1 MKHTHKTR
9 KAKNKR
15 KEQEIQ
21 HHHLLLR
28 VETAS
33 CPQESDKEKM
43 GTMIRQVVQDINM
56 KPLGKQEVFYV
67 NKPRYNEGLTAIQ
80 VIETSHIAFHFWK
93 NPDRN
98 ILKAKDSNCLLQLD
112 VYTCGTLNSKQIKT
126 ILTELSRF
134 EPTHADVTLLNRKWS
149 LVVDRQ
155 DRYDEKVKHIS
166 WASWINDR
174 F

>member
-1 MKHTHKTR
+1 MKTR
-9 KAKNKR
+9 KNKKG
-15 KEQEIQ
+15 KEEIQ

-28 VETAS
+28 VETVL
-33 CPQESDKEKM
+33 CPEECDKEKM

-56 KPLGKQEVFYV
+56 KPLGNQEVFYV
-67 NKPRYNEGLTAIQ
+67 SKPRYNEGLTAIQ

-98 ILKAKDSNCLLQLD
+98 ILKGKGSKCLLQLD

-134 EPTHADVTLLNRKWS
+134 EPTHADITLLNRKWS
-149 LVVDRQ
+149 LIVDKH
-155 DRYDEKVKHIS
+155 DRYEEKNGS
-166 WASWINDR
+166 WASWINNR